1 MKRAVIVLLTLLPSA
16 ALAQEGVVIPKPEA
30 PEARQAPA
38 AARPSDAGG
47 RRRPSMVGYVNDSD
61 VATQLRI
68 RFDTA
73 YNVKAADRAEFFYA
87 KSGLFKTLPATNP
100 NYDPNAPGP
109 GPANAT
115 RLNFQQLFV
124 HAEYAPSPRLS
135 VYGEIPL
142 RFIQPQAFSPANAS
156 FDSASGIS
164 DIPFGAKAGLASNE
178 HRQITASVQFTAPSG
193 DPLKGLG
200 SDHWSIE
207 PALLYHERAG
217 IVSIESQIG
226 EVFPTDGSAGLPT
239 SSSEKFAGKV
249 VYWGVGPSFEIVR
262 QSDFAFAP
270 VVELVGWHF
279 VDGFQTG
286 GLASVAG
293 LDVVNAKAGGR
304 FLFGANSL
312 YVGYGRAITHKW
324 IYEQILRVEYR
335 VAFGR

>member
-1 MKRAVIVLLTLLPSA
+1 M
-16 ALAQEGVVIPKPEA
+16 
-30 PEARQAPA
+30 
-38 AARPSDAGG
+38 
-47 RRRPSMVGYVNDSD
+47 
-61 VATQLRI
+61 
-68 RFDTA
+68 
-73 YNVKAADRAEFFYA
+73 
-87 KSGLFKTLPATNP
+87 
-100 NYDPNAPGP
+100 
-109 GPANAT
+109 
-115 RLNFQQLFV
+115 
-124 HAEYAPSPRLS
+124 
-135 VYGEIPL
+135 
-142 RFIQPQAFSPANAS
+142 
-156 FDSASGIS
+156 
-164 DIPFGAKAGLASNE
+164 
-178 HRQITASVQFTAPSG
+178 QFTAPSG